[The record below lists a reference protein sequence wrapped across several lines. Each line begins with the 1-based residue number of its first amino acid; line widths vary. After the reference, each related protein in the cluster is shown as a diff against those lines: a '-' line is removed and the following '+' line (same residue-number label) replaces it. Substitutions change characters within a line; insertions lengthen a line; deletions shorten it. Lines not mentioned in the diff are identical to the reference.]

1 MTHQYMGYIEL
12 SSARIKWHLWHES
25 RFKLDAFLAL
35 LFRVVKTFAL
45 MQHTLWQL
53 TVCSWCF
60 SPRPKS
66 PKLKPFFLITIMQK
80 KFKSVKKNICYSFLP
95 ELPANWCQPI
105 CPPGLLGRHWL
116 PGSSK
121 GNPLTDVFL
130 D

>member
-53 TVCSWCF
+53 AMGDVHFDHHVHLTSLA
-60 SPRPKS
+60 
-66 PKLKPFFLITIMQK
+66 KLQK
-80 KFKSVKKNICYSFLP
+80 KKR
-95 ELPANWCQPI
+95 AARD
-105 CPPGLLGRHWL
+105 PPL
-116 PGSSK
+116 
-121 GNPLTDVFL
+121 
-130 D
+130 